1 MIRLSLI
8 YGATLVTYLALDF
21 IWLTMAAGL
30 YRAEIGALMRP
41 VPNIA
46 VAGVFYA
53 LYAAGV
59 VVFAVRPGD
68 YGQGLVQSV
77 GLGIMLGLVA
87 YGTYDLTNWAAFQ
100 GYTAKIALIDL
111 AWGSLLTGLCALAG
125 RGVAMRL
132 S

>member
-8 YGATLVTYLALDF
+8 YGATLATYLGLDF
-21 IWLTMAAGL
+21 LWLNLASKL
-30 YRAEIGALMRP
+30 YQAEIGGLMRP

-46 VAGVFYA
+46 VAGVFY
-53 LYAAGV
+53 LIYAAGV

-68 YGQGLVQSV
+68 HGQGLIQSV
-77 GLGIMLGLVA
+77 GLGLFLGLVA

-111 AWGSLLTGLCALAG
+111 VWGSVLTGLCALAG
-125 RGVAMRL
+125 RLVATRL
-132 S
+132 A